1 MAEWLG
7 DDVDDEH
14 KLIHPGCWMWTH
26 LTWAKASEFMAP
38 NARVAFWDL
47 DWFEIS
53 TCQCISC
60 LTSIFFPP
68 VSEAERNG
76 LLGVGGDLHPD
87 RLFKAYQNGIF
98 PWYSEGQ
105 PILWF
110 APNPR
115 FVIPMKCF
123 RFSRSVKKN
132 VKSNTFE
139 IRINTAFEKVIEH
152 CSAFPRPG
160 QFGTWITE
168 EMKQGYVQLHQQNYA
183 HSFEAWQDGVLVGGL
198 YGVLIEVCLLE
209 RVCLHTFPMPQRL
222 LLFGL
227 YGKWNN
233 GVWS

>member
-1 MAEWLG
+1 MPVYQLP
-7 DDVDDEH
+7 DQH
-14 KLIHPGCWMWTH
+14 I
-26 LTWAKASEFMAP
+26 
-38 NARVAFWDL
+38 
-47 DWFEIS
+47 
-53 TCQCISC
+53 
-60 LTSIFFPP
+60 FPP

-76 LLGVGGDLHPD
+76 LLGIGGDLHPD

-198 YGVLIEVCLLE
+198 YGVLIGGVFAGESMFAHVSNASKVAFVWAVRQMEQWGVELIDCQVYTEHLE
-209 RVCLHTFPMPQRL
+209 RFGACDMTRDEYMLWLRL
-222 LLFGL
+222 LQHKPVSFSSNFDEGFFP
-227 YGKWNN
+227 
-233 GVWS
+233 V